1 MLPAV
6 DLPEPEVRR
15 YQLEAGDY
23 LFIRNVYECRRMQYT
38 LMNLAG
44 NHPETSIGG
53 ALRYGSKGT
62 PYVRIQFGIPDGIT
76 PQAFWPWRES
86 EVERIFNSVPPG
98 TYSLDV
104 WDVYCDGVYL
114 RTEYNIDAI

>member
-1 MLPAV
+1 MV

-44 NHPETSIGG
+44 NHPETSMGG